1 MRILYGVQ
9 GTGNGHITRARV
21 MSAAL
26 AAAGI
31 EVDYLFS
38 GRPADAYFNMEP
50 FGAYRTRRGMTFVT
64 EAGRVQRYRTLRENS
79 LSELVR
85 DVRALDLSGY
95 DLVLTDFEPV
105 TAWAARRQKVRS
117 IGVAHQYAFCYS
129 VPGIERAPLLRP
141 SMNLFAPAD
150 LKVGVHWHAFNAPIL
165 PPLIEPQRLPLS
177 CDDGKILVYLPFEA
191 MQDIKAVLAPFTDY
205 RFVIYARVDAP
216 LDEGNLSIRPL
227 SRDSFQADLASCD
240 GVICNAGF
248 GLCSETL
255 QAGKKLLVKPL
266 KGQVEQFAN
275 ARALQQLERG
285 QVMNRLS
292 REAVAHWLPGVNP
305 EPLPW
310 PDTAGALVDWLA
322 QGAEAP
328 VADLSK
334 RLWRDFH
341 PAGFAEQFS

>member
-21 MSAAL
+21 MAPTL
-26 AAAGI
+26 ANAGI

-50 FGAYRTRRGMTFVT
+50 FGDYRTRRGMTFVT
-64 EAGRVQRYRTLRENS
+64 EAGKVQRYRTLRDNS
-79 LSELVR
+79 LPELIR
-85 DVRALDLSGY
+85 DVRALDLTGY

-117 IGVAHQYAFCYS
+117 IGVAHQYAFCYR
-129 VPGIERAPLLRP
+129 VPGVERAPLLKP
-141 SMNLFAPAD
+141 CLNLFAPAD
-150 LKVGVHWHAFNAPIL
+150 VKVGVHWHAFNAPIL

-177 CDDGKILVYLPFEA
+177 CDAGKILVYLPFEA
-191 MQDIKAVLAPFTDY
+191 MDDIKAVLTPFSDY

-216 LDEGNLSIRPL
+216 SEETNLSIRPL
-227 SRDSFQADLASCD
+227 SRDGFQADLASCD

-266 KGQVEQFAN
+266 KGQVEQLAN
-275 ARALQQLERG
+275 GRALQRLERG
-285 QVMNRLS
+285 QVMNQLS
-292 REAVAHWLPGVNP
+292 TEVVAGWLPGDNP

-310 PDTAGALVDWLA
+310 PDTAGALVEWLA
-322 QGAEAP
+322 EGAEAP

-334 RLWRDFH
+334 RLWRDFQ
-341 PAGFAEQFS
+341 ADGFAEQFS

>member
-26 AAAGI
+26 AKAGI

-50 FGAYRTRRGMTFVT
+50 FGDYRTRRGMTFVT
-64 EAGRVQRYRTLRENS
+64 EAGQVKRYRTLMENS
-79 LSELVR
+79 LPELIR

-105 TAWAARRQKVRS
+105 TAWAAKRQKVRS
-117 IGVAHQYAFCYS
+117 IGVAHQYAFCYR
-129 VPGIERAPLLRP
+129 VPGVERAPLLK
-141 SMNLFAPAD
+141 SCVNLFAPAD
-150 LKVGVHWHAFNAPIL
+150 VKVGVHWHAFNAPIL

-177 CDDGKILVYLPFEA
+177 RDAGKILVYLPFEA
-191 MQDIKAVLAPFTDY
+191 MDAIKAVLAPFGDY
-205 RFVIYARVDAP
+205 RFVIYARVDTP
-216 LDEGNLSIRPL
+216 VDEGNLSIRPL
-227 SRDSFQADLASCD
+227 SRDGFQADLASCD

-275 ARALQQLERG
+275 GRALQKMERG
-285 QVMNRLS
+285 QVMNKLS
-292 REAVAHWLPGVNP
+292 GDAIAQWLPGDNP
-305 EPLPW
+305 DPLPW

-328 VADLSK
+328 VAELSK
-334 RLWRDFH
+334 RLWSDFH
-341 PAGFAEQFS
+341 PDSLAEQFS

>member
-21 MSAAL
+21 MSATL
-26 AAAGI
+26 AQAGI

-50 FGAYRTRRGMTFVT
+50 FGEYQTRRGMTFVT
-64 EAGRVQRYRTLRENS
+64 DAGKVQRYRTLRENS
-79 LSELVR
+79 LPELVR
-85 DVRALDLSGY
+85 DVRALDLTGY

-105 TAWAARRQKVRS
+105 TAWAAKLQKVRS
-117 IGVAHQYAFCYS
+117 IGVAHQYAFCYR
-129 VPGIERAPLLRP
+129 VPGIERAPLLKP
-141 SMNLFAPAD
+141 CLILFAPAD
-150 LKVGVHWHAFNAPIL
+150 VKVGVHWHAFNAPIL
-165 PPLIEPQRLPLS
+165 PPLIEPQLRPLS
-177 CDDGKILVYLPFEA
+177 RDEGKILVYLPFEA
-191 MQDIKAVLAPFTDY
+191 MADIKAVLAPFTDH
-205 RFVIYARVDAP
+205 RFVIYARVEAP
-216 LDEGNLSIRPL
+216 QDEGHLSIRPL
-227 SRDSFQADLASCD
+227 SREGFQADLASCD

-266 KGQVEQFAN
+266 GGQIEQFAN
-275 ARALQQLERG
+275 ARALKELERG
-285 QVMNRLS
+285 QVMDRLS
-292 REAVAHWLPGVNP
+292 RDAVARWLPGESP

-322 QGAEAP
+322 QGAEEP

-334 RLWRDFH
+334 RLWRDFQ
-341 PAGFAEQFS
+341 PASFAEQFS